1 MREFV
6 EELMQDGFE
15 YMKDIYRNPQHAEIG
30 EEIDEAEIQDYF
42 GILRRI
48 MEAEDY
54 PIYTVFMHFTQEMKR
69 REDFVLSMSGSDW
82 LEHLELMEEE

>member
-1 MREFV
+1 MDKDKEIFHFVEFSFSVPARGKDNDELREFAV

-42 GILRRI
+42 W
-48 MEAEDY
+48 
-54 PIYTVFMHFTQEMKR
+54 
-69 REDFVLSMSGSDW
+69 DF
-82 LEHLELMEEE
+82 EEE